1 MSKYNKSLPK
11 VSEICFMS
19 QDRKTRET
27 TIVMPFKGV
36 IPSLASYIGWR
47 QSSYAYSYQVQY
59 MVTARMIPSKQLETG
74 AETTK
79 TDWKYPNA
87 SWSGNVD
94 TMNRCVEQD
103 KKNRYYRYY
112 NFSGKS
118 LMTQGSYDKLTV
130 AVRVRSFNKSK
141 KQHGPWT
148 TQNITIKC
156 KPTVLIHKIV
166 ALADGG
172 FQMYLNTNGWTR
184 GDSKVILKDVR
195 HSGSTIAENKKQLTD
210 EVGAI
215 GTEEASGYPYAEFKG
230 SDFNTD
236 FRENEKIVLKN
247 CVFRTVDGVDVS
259 LDGTY
264 TIDPVSSI
272 IDEPIVNVTRAE
284 DKGLIAVQVA
294 KSDAADDWDNVTAWM
309 NCKVHGETKRYDY
322 VRMSGSG
329 DATRSF
335 YFMPP
340 LDSELNLCIGIT
352 NDLGGKF
359 TKTYTKADNAKLGP
373 IPSKE
378 RVIVNYTDGTDEQ
391 PANGMFNG
399 SKVAVMN
406 YEISYST
413 DAQRPHEK
421 ELPHGRKRPIA
432 FLGEGLEKTINISGN
447 IDGTENG
454 EYQTVEHS
462 GYYDWLEFQEQQ
474 GIILLRMPYGRT
486 FHALCTKLTIDQ
498 EDEFDESRKITMTCE
513 EVEI

>member
-1 MSKYNKSLPK
+1 MSKYNKKLPN
-11 VSEICFMS
+11 VSEICFMN
-19 QDRKTRET
+19 QDRSIRET
-27 TIVMPFKGV
+27 TIVMPFKGD
-36 IPSLASYIGWR
+36 IPSYASYMGWR

-74 AETTK
+74 SENTK
-79 TDWKYPNA
+79 TDWKYPNE
-87 SWSGNVD
+87 SWTGDVD

-103 KKNRYYRYY
+103 KVNRYYRYY

-118 LMTQGSYDKLTV
+118 LMTQGSYDKLDITI
-130 AVRVRSFNKSK
+130 RVRSFNKSK
-141 KQHGPWT
+141 KQHGAWT
-148 TQNITIKC
+148 TQTVTVKC
-156 KPTVLIHKIV
+156 KPTIAVHKIV

-172 FQMYLNTNGWTR
+172 IQIYLNTNGWTR
-184 GDSKVILKDVR
+184 GDSKVILNNVR
-195 HSGSTIAENKKQLTD
+195 HSSSAIAENKKQLSC

-236 FRENEKIVLKN
+236 FRENEQIVLEN

-264 TIDPVSSI
+264 TIDPVSATL
-272 IDEPIVNVTRAE
+272 DAPVVNVTREE
-284 DKGLIAVQVA
+284 DKGLIAVEVS
-294 KSDAADDWDNVTAWM
+294 KTDLADDWDDVEAWM
-309 NCKVHGETKRYDY
+309 NCIVHGETKRYGY
-322 VRMSGSG
+322 VKKSDSS
-329 DATRSF
+329 DAIRLF

-340 LDSELNLCIGIT
+340 FDSALNLCIGIT
-352 NDLGGKF
+352 NNLGGKF
-359 TKTYTKADNAKLGP
+359 TKTYTKNEHANLAP

-378 RVIVNYTDGTDEQ
+378 CVMVNYTDGTDEQ
-391 PANGMFNG
+391 PSNGMFNG
-399 SKVAVMN
+399 SKIAVMN
-406 YEISYST
+406 YDVSYST

-432 FLGEGLEKTINISGN
+432 FLGEGLEKTINISGS

-462 GYYDWLEFQEQQ
+462 GYYDWLAFQEQQ
-474 GIILLRMPYGRT
+474 GIVLLRMPFGRT

-498 EDEFDESRKITMTCE
+498 EDEFDESRKISMTLE